1 MWHIYF
7 LQNKQQAKNKR
18 ATLSNIIQQQNI
30 TLKKINNMKNIF
42 LLLLF
47 TIVTLIAKAQNTNFD
62 SLYLKEGAYI
72 FEDLLKIQK
81 SELFTT
87 YKSQFGLATND
98 EMRINLDLEQ
108 EHQDFLRNLTNFI
121 KDTLFQGQP

>member
-47 TIVTLIAKAQNTNFD
+47 TIVTLIANRNGLFLTPNLID
-62 SLYLKEGAYI
+62 
-72 FEDLLKIQK
+72 
-81 SELFTT
+81 EL
-87 YKSQFGLATND
+87 
-98 EMRINLDLEQ
+98 E
-108 EHQDFLRNLTNFI
+108 
-121 KDTLFQGQP
+121 